1 MLEMPSIWCF
11 KSGRFNGGVRY
22 YAKFLEY
29 TSGRG
34 FFFFFCGS
42 LQATNV
48 NMLDWAVGGFM
59 IFVGV
64 TAMIAGFMAARDLR
78 LFKFSIASETDL
90 KAKWDKFDRNDSQS
104 LDVKEL
110 TEFVRDSGIDMT
122 RNEIASVFMALD
134 KNFDETITYEEFYFW
149 WMGEERRTD
158 AGAVTV

>member
-1 MLEMPSIWCF
+1 MLEMPTIWCL
-11 KSGRFNGGVRY
+11 KTGRFNGGVRY

-59 IFVGV
+59 IFVGI
-64 TAMIAGFMAARDLR
+64 TAMIAGFMATRDMR
-78 LFKFSIASETDL
+78 LFKFSIRSEEDL
-90 KAKWDKFDRNDSQS
+90 KAKWKEFDTNGNGS

-110 TEFVRDSGIDMT
+110 TKFIRSSDIEMT
-122 RNEIASVFMALD
+122 RNEVASVFMSLD
-134 KNFDETITYEEFYFW
+134 KNFDDVITYEEFYFW
-149 WMGEERRTD
+149 WMGETS
-158 AGAVTV
+158 